1 MEKVMLVLK
10 MLPVIIAA
18 IKAIEEAIPGN
29 GQGEQKLAMLR
40 QILELADGTI
50 TNIWPTIEG
59 LVKVL
64 VKTFN
69 DTGVFKK

>member
-1 MEKVMLVLK
+1 MLVLK

-18 IKAIEEAIPGN
+18 IKVIEEAIPGN

>member
-1 MEKVMLVLK
+1 MEKLMLVLK

-29 GQGEQKLAMLR
+29 GKGEQKLAMLR

-50 TNIWPTIEG
+50 TNLWPTIESV
-59 LVKVL
+59 VKVL

>member
-40 QILELADGTI
+40 QILELADGTV

>member
-1 MEKVMLVLK
+1 MLVLK

-40 QILELADGTI
+40 QILELADGTV

>member
-1 MEKVMLVLK
+1 MLVLK

>member
-1 MEKVMLVLK
+1 MLVLK

-50 TNIWPTIEG
+50 PNIWPTIEG

>member
-1 MEKVMLVLK
+1 MLVLK

-40 QILELADGTI
+40 QILELADGAVTSL
-50 TNIWPTIEG
+50 WPTIESV
-59 LVKVL
+59 VKVL